1 MRAGKSVI
9 LVLAIA
15 ILTAA
20 AVAAPAGA
28 ATSKP
33 IPVTLNEIIRA
44 ADAEMSAQNALSDVA
59 YPYLGW
65 RNNGGPWFNNV
76 IDWLG
81 TSLGDYGFVQGKD
94 QMGDK
99 FWVQEDTRSGN
110 VWVPQ
115 YLSFQIVGPDG
126 DADPADAA
134 AYHFD
139 HPVIDTFDP
148 TSKYYPSYITQ
159 DWVMKHIGTPEEAA
173 IQDRVHLATSSAFTS
188 PVNTDVATADANA
201 IVADLIDVGTVSTSG
216 TRTWSKHSS
225 TSLAGKVLFSATA
238 SMSNM
243 MTLASQQGAKAVM
256 TPAALAAYSHPTI
269 DGVEWYPN
277 NVRYAGGGS
286 SAAPTRVSLNI
297 SYQDARYLTALCAQ
311 KDLTGAFPQMKLFA
325 IGGTTPYSDTT
336 KLRTLIAEIRG
347 TTKADERVVVA
358 AHVQEPGACDN
369 ASGVGAQL
377 EVVRTLKDLI
387 DSGRLQRPQRTIT
400 FIWGAETTM
409 GSLWK
414 GQNAEAFARTVAV
427 LDLDMVGEDPVK
439 TGGIMRIEKMPDPS
453 ARYEYGLDTLPGR
466 PRPRR
471 TPSFASPTCTRCGEP
486 AHSSSGRIPGHFLN
500 DLYFASAANVSR
512 SSRRASRWAPTPGR
526 AAATT
531 TRSSGTADTI
541 NGQLVYNPK
550 PAVLTWH
557 FTDYVYHSSMD
568 TMDKVS
574 ATELRDVG
582 LTTIGVGYLV
592 ANADDVRAKEIV
604 RIVKDRAAWRFGQEE
619 QNSAGHLLWAYSR
632 AVIAGGTPAQVAA
645 AVADALVLEQQIL
658 TDWGNWYREAA
669 RSPRGLV
676 GPKTPAYGNVED
688 QAVRTIDALQR
699 QALANA
705 QAIAASLTPSVAA
718 TQ

>member
-9 LVLAIA
+9 LVLTIA

-20 AVAAPAGA
+20 AMAAPAGA

-33 IPVTLNEIIRA
+33 VPVTLNEIIRA

-94 QMGDK
+94 QTGDK
-99 FWVQEDTRSGN
+99 YWVQEDSRSGN

-126 DADPADAA
+126 DADPADPA

-159 DWVMKHIGTPEEAA
+159 DWVMTHIGTPEEAA
-173 IQDRVHLATSSAFTS
+173 LQDRVHLATSSAFTS
-188 PVNTDVATADANA
+188 PINTDVAAADANA
-201 IVADLIDVGTVSTSG
+201 IVADIVDVGTVSTSG

-225 TSLAGKVLFSATA
+225 TGLAGKILFSATA

-286 SAAPTRVSLNI
+286 SAAPTRISLNI
-297 SYQDARYLTALCAQ
+297 SYQDAGYLTALCAQ

-325 IGGTTPYSDTT
+325 IGGTTPYSATT

-347 TTKADERVVVA
+347 TTKAGERIVVA

-409 GSLWK
+409 GGLWK
-414 GQNAEAFARTVAV
+414 GQNPEAFAGTVAV
-427 LDLDMVGEDPVK
+427 LDLDMVGEDPAK

-453 ARYEYGLDTLPGR
+453 ARYEYGLDTLPGE
-466 PRPRR
+466 
-471 TPSFASPTCTRCGEP
+471 TPPPSDTFVRQPDMHTMWGAGSLRFWPY
-486 AHSSSGRIPGHFLN
+486 PGHFLN
-500 DLYFASAANVSR
+500 DLYFASAANVTKLS
-512 SSRRASRWAPTPGR
+512 PGFQVGSNPWEGGSDHDTFLWNR
-526 AAATT
+526 
-531 TRSSGTADTI
+531 DTI
-541 NGQLVYNPK
+541 DGQLVYNPK

-619 QNSAGHLLWAYSR
+619 QNSGGHLLWAYSQ
-632 AVIAGGTPAQVAA
+632 AVISGGTPAQVAA

-658 TDWGNWYREAA
+658 TDWGTWYKEAA

-688 QAVRTIDALQR
+688 QAVRSIDALEQ

-705 QAIAASLTPSVAA
+705 QAIAASLTPPVTAA
-718 TQ
+718 Q